1 MDRRPDG
8 ALDVT
13 YLAMVSLVDEQGQV
27 TFEPSCTVRDVL
39 VWSQEG
45 AGGGRWRTR
54 SRFLRHDT
62 SDMSRVWEGRLT
74 GRT

>member
-1 MDRRPDG
+1 MPQIGEAAFQPRPG
-8 ALDVT
+8 HPGW
-13 YLAMVSLVDEQGQV
+13 QGQV

-45 AGGGRWRTR
+45 AGGGRWRAR